1 MRKIK
6 MSFVQAKCPECG
18 GMLAVDADKKAAVCQ
33 FCGEAF
39 IVQEAINNYNTYN
52 ETINNYN
59 TTHNYSGGTTVNV
72 YEDKSKDFVVVA
84 GVLKAYHGESINVV
98 IPNNVVSIGPKCFAG
113 LQIKSIYISA
123 SVRNIDDYAFEDSE
137 LSGYE
142 TSIESIQVDS
152 KNECF
157 IVDNGVLINKINK
170 SIVKAINS
178 IVNYVIPKG
187 IVKINSYAFANCKM
201 LKHVS
206 IPDGVETIGAAC
218 FKNCESLLS
227 VDLPKK
233 LKELGTGLFDNC
245 KSLKAISIP
254 ITVEKVYS
262 EFKGCNLDS
271 IKIEKAY
278 YLSYGIQENVKRLII
293 PSSIIDNSDNV
304 QYRYARFK
312 EIEVIYDGQISKS
325 ALSTLEW
332 WLKENRIVGP
342 SKKIIQEKVA
352 QKKAQEWRR
361 EGFCQHCGGRFI
373 YPIFE
378 TFGKGKCE
386 NCGRKKDY

>member
-1 MRKIK
+1 

-33 FCGEAF
+33 FCSEAF

-59 TTHNYSGGTTVNV
+59 TTHQYGDGAVVNV
-72 YEDKSKDFVVVA
+72 YEDQSKDFKIIG
-84 GVLKAYHGESINVV
+84 GVLKKYKGESMDVV
-98 IPNNVVSIGPKCFAG
+98 IPNNVFKVDSMCFAH
-113 LQIKSIYISA
+113 LAIKSIYISA
-123 SVRNIDDYAFEDSE
+123 SVTNIDDCAFADCES
-137 LSGYE
+137 
-142 TSIESIQVDS
+142 SIESIYVDN

-157 IVDNGVLINKINK
+157 VVDNGVLICKTDK
-170 SIVKAINS
+170 SIVKSTIS
-178 IVNYVIPKG
+178 LVDYVIPNG
-187 IVKINSYAFANCKM
+187 ITRINSYAFENCKK
-201 LKHVS
+201 LKKVI
-206 IPDGVETIGAAC
+206 IPESVETIGYCC
-218 FKNCESLLS
+218 FKNCKSLQS

-233 LKELGTGLFDNC
+233 LKELGTGSFDNC

-304 QYRYARFK
+304 QYGYARFK

-332 WLKENRIVGP
+332 WLKENRLVGS
-342 SKKIIQEKVA
+342 SKKK
-352 QKKAQEWRR
+352 
-361 EGFCQHCGGRFI
+361 
-373 YPIFE
+373 
-378 TFGKGKCE
+378 
-386 NCGRKKDY
+386 

>member
-1 MRKIK
+1 

-227 VDLPKK
+227 IELPD
-233 LKELGTGLFDNC
+233 GLTEIGISAFENC
-245 KSLKAISIP
+245 KAIKEMSIP
-254 ITVEKVYS
+254 KSVRDINS
-262 EFKGCNLDS
+262 EYFKGCNLNS
-271 IKIEKAY
+271 IKVIDY
-278 YLSYGIQENVKRLII
+278 YSLGKLSDNAKRLII
-293 PSSIIDNSDNV
+293 PSSVLELGCKINSSDFDYNS
-304 QYRYARFK
+304 FK
-312 EIEVIYDGQISKS
+312 EVEVIYDRCISEKS
-325 ALSTLEW
+325 LAQFEHW
-332 WLKENRIVGP
+332 QRDNVIVGA
-342 SKKIIQEKVA
+342 SKEKIEDEIKRI
-352 QKKAQEWRR
+352 KAQLKAQLWKRQNL
-361 EGFCQHCGGRFI
+361 CQYCGGYFTSG
-373 YPIFE
+373 FL
-378 TFGKGKCE
+378 GKQKCI